1 MKKIKRKVYK
11 DIQKRVSYKL
21 GEISRRELLTVRKS
35 EVLRGTPAWWEVVEK
50 INNLGGQGSI
60 TRIRNICK
68 HTGRAKGVLVSYGL
82 SRMEWRRFAD
92 KGEIP
97 GVRRASW

>member
-11 DIQKRVSYKL
+11 DIQIRSNFYSNELSK
-21 GEISRRELLTVRKS
+21 RELLCIRKAPQ
-35 EVLRGTPAWWEVVEK
+35 LMGTETWKNA
-50 INNLGGQGSI
+50 IDHLNNKGDLGSI
-60 TRIRNICK
+60 TLIRNLCIN
-68 HTGRAKGVLVSYGL
+68 TGRARGVLVPFGL

-97 GVRRASW
+97 GFRRASW